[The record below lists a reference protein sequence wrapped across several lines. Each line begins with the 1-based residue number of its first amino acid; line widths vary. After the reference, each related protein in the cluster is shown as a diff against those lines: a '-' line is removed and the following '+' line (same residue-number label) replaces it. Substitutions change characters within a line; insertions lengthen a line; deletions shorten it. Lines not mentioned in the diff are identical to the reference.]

1 MGWAG
6 LSWAVVEEVFEPVVR
21 IRADERA
28 ERGCAGSLVSQTN
41 QAAIR
46 LGEERRP
53 VLVLRSATILPCGS
67 RHRGQKGV
75 HLYSRPPTSSKVE
88 TDGIRR
94 LADRLNGR
102 GSLVGF
108 FLDLNLEFAVRSV
121 YRNVIEDLDVHV
133 LEALECGTQ

>member
-28 ERGCAGSLVSQTN
+28 ERGCAGSLVSQTV

-46 LGEERRP
+46 LGEEWRP

-75 HLYSRPPTSSKVE
+75 HLYSRPPTSSKVWRSRSRE
-88 TDGIRR
+88 QSAGVQVPQFAQEFTECRR
-94 LADRLNGR
+94 ISA
-102 GSLVGF
+102 VGASP
-108 FLDLNLEFAVRSV
+108 N
-121 YRNVIEDLDVHV
+121 I
-133 LEALECGTQ
+133 